1 VPLPATRQ
9 ASPGS
14 APIPP
19 DTPAVRAESL
29 QRGNPECLLCLG
41 FFRLLRRL
49 AEPSL
54 DKINPSAMSPKG
66 SRRYRTER
74 VEGSPVDDGHTGL
87 RVFEAIVGAALLL
100 VSVYMMEKPWAV
112 CAVVGALLMLD
123 AARGIRRG
131 RG

>member
-1 VPLPATRQ
+1 
-9 ASPGS
+9 
-14 APIPP
+14 
-19 DTPAVRAESL
+19 
-29 QRGNPECLLCLG
+29 
-41 FFRLLRRL
+41 
-49 AEPSL
+49 
-54 DKINPSAMSPKG
+54 M
-66 SRRYRTER
+66 
-74 VEGSPVDDGHTGL
+74 DDGHTGL